1 MPKGVH
7 PFVHPENQSN
17 EWQIDSKS
25 VKTLECE
32 STFSN
37 NRLSTDGKRTREGA
51 AVWTLGV
58 RMLGRAEGL
67 HFHCREENAV
77 NCKSFWASLLIS
89 SIFPPFLS
97 FSIYTNNILLIWS
110 TSATILTPQAPPF
123 CLFCLSLYRPLL
135 CLHNDDVFFLLFSCM
150 ACLLPPSQSPQTANP
165 TRLWFCAWNMKM
177 WTSKRMFFYWCVQP
191 TQPLSRH
198 FICPIFLSFS
208 LSLFPSV
215 FVSVSL
221 FSVCETSVTS
231 LCCSVFHTCKSTVSV
246 QWYYHREQAWYFVVY
261 GTIVH
266 VVLCLYKCITH
277 YIHPSIYIYIHSLAT
292 LLGTSC

>member
-110 TSATILTPQAPPF
+110 TSTTILTPQAPPF
-123 CLFCLSLYRPLL
+123 CLFCRSLYRPLL

-177 WTSKRMFFYWCVQP
+177 VNFKENVLLLMRTSPLNRSPVILSARSFY
-191 TQPLSRH
+191 LSLSH
-198 FICPIFLSFS
+198 SFHLSLCPFLSF
-208 LSLFPSV
+208 LCVKLALPPSV
-215 FVSVSL
+215 ALSFI
-221 FSVCETSVTS
+221 
-231 LCCSVFHTCKSTVSV
+231 HAK
-246 QWYYHREQAWYFVVY
+246 
-261 GTIVH
+261 
-266 VVLCLYKCITH
+266 VLCRYSDIIIGNKHGILLYMAQ
-277 YIHPSIYIYIHSLAT
+277 LFM
-292 LLGTSC
+292 